1 MILNLPLPFRFR
13 REKEAYNQ
21 MLRHEAD
28 HMRARGAHARVG
40 TLYSSTLINYDMYE
54 LLSKR
59 VVEMAGY

>member
-1 MILNLPLPFRFR
+1 MEEIILNLPLPFRFR

-40 TLYSSTLINYDMYE
+40 TLYSSTLINYDTFY
-54 LLSKR
+54 
-59 VVEMAGY
+59 V